1 MDLIATD
8 LTATEAALDPL
19 IEVGCSDTGQARRV
33 GNFLLAWWNGPE
45 LGNFSIADLFG
56 LDASLGRD
64 IATIIGF
71 LAGHPGAIYP
81 DAFDRRD
88 AMDALVA
95 RWRHDLLN
103 GEAAR

>member
-8 LTATEAALDPL
+8 LTATEAALDRL
-19 IEVGCSDTGQARRV
+19 IEVACSDTGQARRV

-45 LGNFSIADLFG
+45 LGDFPIADLFG
-56 LDASLGRD
+56 LDAPLGRD

-81 DAFDRRD
+81 DAFGRRD
-88 AMDALVA
+88 VMDALVA
-95 RWRHDLLN
+95 RWRPELLD
-103 GEAAR
+103 GEVAR